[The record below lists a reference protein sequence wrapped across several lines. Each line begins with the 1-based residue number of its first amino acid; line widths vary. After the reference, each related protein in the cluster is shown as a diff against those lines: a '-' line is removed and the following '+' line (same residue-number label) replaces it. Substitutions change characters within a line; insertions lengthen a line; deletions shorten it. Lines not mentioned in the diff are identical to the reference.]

1 MDIKAVSLS
10 KIIERLKRDK
20 KLLVI
25 CTIGIVGI
33 VLLMLSEVMPSTEEN
48 NKKKDCETQIQD
60 ELNYAEDIEERL
72 TQIISS
78 IDGAGDTKVMVTLE
92 NGTEQVYAQN
102 EKSASDNTSN
112 TDELQSDFSFEKEY
126 VLIEADSSGENGLII
141 KLIQPKI
148 RGVAVVCEGGGSDVI
163 RQEISE
169 TVTAVLDI
177 SASRVYVTKM
187 TS

>member
-1 MDIKAVSLS
+1 
-10 KIIERLKRDK
+10 
-20 KLLVI
+20 
-25 CTIGIVGI
+25 
-33 VLLMLSEVMPSTEEN
+33 
-48 NKKKDCETQIQD
+48 
-60 ELNYAEDIEERL
+60 
-72 TQIISS
+72 
-78 IDGAGDTKVMVTLE
+78 MVTLE

-102 EKSASDNTSN
+102 EKSSSDNTSN
-112 TDELQSDFSFEKEY
+112 TDETQSDFSFEKEY
-126 VLIEADSSGENGLII
+126 VLIESNSYGEDGLVI

-148 RGVAVVCEGGGSDVI
+148 RGVAVVCEGGGSDII

>member
-10 KIIERLKRDK
+10 KITEKLKRDK
-20 KLLVI
+20 KLLII
-25 CTIGIVGI
+25 CIIGIVGI
-33 VLLMLSEVMPSTEEN
+33 ALLLLSELIPDNTKQKEN
-48 NKKKDCETQIQD
+48 HEKEPQAQM
-60 ELNYAEDIEERL
+60 ELSYAEDIENRL

-92 NGTEQVYAQN
+92 NGTEQVYARN
-102 EKSASDNTSN
+102 EKDSADNI
-112 TDELQSDFSFEKEY
+112 TDTESLKNNFSYEKEY
-126 VLIEADSSGENGLII
+126 VLIESDGKGESGLII

-163 RQEISE
+163 RQEISQ

-177 SASRVYVTKM
+177 SASKVYVTKM

>member
-1 MDIKAVSLS
+1 MGIKAVSLS
-10 KIIERLKRDK
+10 KIVERLKRDK
-20 KLLVI
+20 KLLII
-25 CTIGIVGI
+25 CFIGIIGI
-33 VLLMLSEVMPSTEEN
+33 ILLLLSEIVPSIDEGEGTHEIEA
-48 NKKKDCETQIQD
+48 KTQS
-60 ELNYAEDIEERL
+60 ELSYAEDIESRL

-102 EKSASDNTSN
+102 EKSSSDNTSN
-112 TDELQSDFSFEKEY
+112 TDETQSDFSFEKEY
-126 VLIEADSSGENGLII
+126 VLIESNSNGEDGLVI

-148 RGVAVVCEGGGSDVI
+148 RGVAVVCEGGGSDII

>member
-1 MDIKAVSLS
+1 MDMKTVSLS
-10 KIIERLKRDK
+10 KIIEKFKRDK
-20 KLLVI
+20 KLLII
-25 CTIGIVGI
+25 CAVGVVGI
-33 VLLMLSEVMPSTEEN
+33 VLLLLSEVMP
-48 NKKKDCETQIQD
+48 
-60 ELNYAEDIEERL
+60 DIEEKNENYESESQSQTELSYAEEIEDRL

-78 IDGAGDTKVMVTLE
+78 IDGAGKTKVMVTLE
-92 NGTEQVYAQN
+92 NGAEQVYAKN
-102 EKSASDNTSN
+102 EKNDADNS
-112 TDELQSDFSFEKEY
+112 TDTDGLQNKFSYEKEY
-126 VLIEADSSGENGLII
+126 VLIESDRNGKNGLVI

-163 RQEISE
+163 RQEISQ